1 MVTASKGNFA
11 GELAGRLGR
20 HSHLIDAA
28 SGLTIEPE
36 QVPRLVAG
44 YGAVFRKAGLTP
56 GERVLVASPLSPLS
70 CLAYLGVMY
79 AGLVAVPVE
88 ERLLA
93 TSGAKLVEATGA
105 NAIWTEQP
113 AAFEWLRQMPQLI
126 CLHGDLAG
134 GSPEPMAPVARQDS
148 DLAALMATSG
158 STGVPRFVMV
168 THGNLRANTEAIARS
183 QGLQDNE
190 RAMLVLPISYC
201 FGASVVHTHLWHGG
215 GVVFDRRF
223 MFPDKV
229 VQAMAKHQCT
239 TFAGVPTAYNVLVE
253 RSKIKQTALPSLRR
267 MLQAGGALARPVIE
281 EIRRAVP
288 RIQFYVMYGQTEAT
302 ARITCLEPSRL
313 DDKAGSAGRPLD
325 NLTVR
330 ILNEQGGE
338 LPQGQTG
345 EIWVK
350 GPSVC
355 AGYLNDTAENES
367 VFRDG
372 WLRTRDLGRLD
383 EEGFLWVQGR
393 LGAFAKMRGMRVSFA
408 EVEAKV
414 ASLPGVME
422 CAAHAVPHP
431 EAGEA
436 LVLLI
441 VPRTGAQP
449 VWEEMRRGLPAHW
462 MFDSARFVGEL
473 PKTANGKLS
482 RAALAQQLNASHGPA

>member
-1 MVTASKGNFA
+1 MATLPEGNFA
-11 GELAGRLGR
+11 GCLAGRLGR
-20 HSHLIDAA
+20 HSYLIDAA
-28 SGLTIEPE
+28 TGLTVEPGA
-36 QVPRLVAG
+36 VPDLIAG
-44 YGAVFRKAGLTP
+44 YGAAFHAAGLQP
-56 GERVLVASPLSPLS
+56 GDRVLIASPLSPQS
-70 CLAYLGVMY
+70 CLAYLGAMY
-79 AGLVAVPVE
+79 AGLTAAPVE
-88 ERLLA
+88 ERSIA
-93 TSGAKLVEATGA
+93 ASGASLVEATGA
-105 NAIWTEQP
+105 KAIWTEQK
-113 AAFEWLRQMPQLI
+113 AIFDWLRQLPSLL
-126 CLHGDLAG
+126 CLHGDLTEG
-134 GSPEPMAPVARQDS
+134 KPQPLPPVARKDS

-183 QGLQDNE
+183 QGLQHDE

-223 MFPDKV
+223 MFPDRV
-229 VQAMAKHQCT
+229 VQAMAQHRCT
-239 TFAGVPTAYNVLVE
+239 SFAGVPTAYNVLVE
-253 RSKIKQTALPSLRR
+253 RSKIRGTPLPSLRR
-267 MLQAGGALARPVIE
+267 LLQAGGALARPVIE

-288 RIQFYVMYGQTEAT
+288 GVQFYVMYGQTEAT
-302 ARITCLEPSRL
+302 ARITCLDPSRL
-313 DDKAGSAGRPLD
+313 DDKAGSVGRPLN

-330 ILNEQGGE
+330 ILNEHGEE
-338 LPQGQTG
+338 LPQGETG

-355 AGYLNDTAENES
+355 AGYLNDAAENES
-367 VFRDG
+367 VFKNG

-383 EEGFLWVQGR
+383 EDGFLWVQGR
-393 LGAFAKMRGMRVSFA
+393 LGAFAKMRGLRVSFA
-408 EVEAKV
+408 EVEARV

-441 VPRTGAQP
+441 VARAGTQP
-449 VWEEMRRGLPAHW
+449 VWEEMRRSLPAHW

-482 RAALAQQLNASHGPA
+482 RAALAQQLKAANGPA